1 MNKQFIQKIIPHLT
15 AVIIFLII
23 SAIYFSPQL
32 KGSLL
37 HQSDQLQYQGMS
49 KEIKDYRAEYHSEPL
64 WTNSMFGGMPAYQ
77 ISIKDSNIIKTL
89 KSSILKIIPRPIG
102 YMFFLM
108 IGFYILLLCFNV
120 NPWLAIIGGIAF
132 GLSSLNILYLG
143 AGHNAKIHAI
153 SFIPPIIGSIFYAYR
168 KNFVIGA
175 ALLSL
180 FVCLHLSAN
189 HFQMTYYLLYLIF
202 AIILVELYSYIKN
215 GLLPKFVKISSILLM
230 AGILGALPIFS
241 NLILTY
247 EYSKYTTRGD
257 SELTISAEKST
268 TNEVKNDALDSDYIK
283 QYSLGYGEI
292 WSLVI
297 PNVKGGKMGLLGHN
311 KEIMDNVSPN
321 YKNSVAQQ
329 ASYWGEQYAS
339 GGAFYFGA
347 SIFLLFVLGMFLIKD
362 KFKWALFAVSLLA
375 VILSWK
381 YSNLVDW
388 FIEHMPLYDKFR
400 DTKMM
405 LILVQLSFPLLGFL
419 FLNKLLKNEINKKQF
434 IYVSLSVTGI
444 LLLFYIMPSVW
455 FGFFNNA
462 ELVQFDKLLENYKNN
477 PNALMQIRDLKD
489 EIVNARIG
497 IFKKDCLRS
506 LFFVSA
512 TAFIIYL
519 FILKKTKESYFIMI
533 LGVLILIDLWG
544 VDKRYLNDDNFVSKR
559 QAREPFQMTQANQY
573 ILQDKDPN
581 FRVYNL
587 TVNAFSDASTSYFH
601 KSIGGYH
608 GAKMKRYQELI
619 EHQISKNN
627 MDVLNMLNTKYFIVP
642 DNNRQPVAQYNPEHL
657 GNAWFVEDF
666 RIVPNADAEIE
677 ALSEFTPSR
686 EAIIDQRFEGYV
698 QGKSFTKDTTLS
710 FIKLDSYKPNHLV
723 YSANCEEEELAI
735 FSEIYYP
742 KGWNAFIDGKLT
754 DHFRVNYVLRAM
766 VIPEGNHIIEFKFEP
781 KSYYLGNKVSLV
793 SSIILLIF
801 LALVFGRE
809 VLEYY
814 RKNKEEIIS

>member
-1 MNKQFIQKIIPHLT
+1 MNKQFIQKITPHLT

-32 KGSLL
+32 KGDKL
-37 HQSDQLQYQGMS
+37 HQGDQLQFQGMS
-49 KEIKDYRAEYHSEPL
+49 KEIRDFREETGEEAL

-77 ISIKDSNIIKTL
+77 ISVKNINVVKYLKDL
-89 KSSILKIIPRPIG
+89 ILRIIPRPIG

-202 AIILVELYSYIKN
+202 AIVLVEFYNFLKN
-215 GLLPKFVKISSILLM
+215 GLLPKFVKISSVLLM

-241 NLILTY
+241 NLLLTY
-247 EYSKYTTRGD
+247 EYSKYTTRGN
-257 SELTISAEKST
+257 SELTISAEEST
-268 TNEVKNDALDSDYIK
+268 IKEVKNDALDSKYIK
-283 QYSLGYGEI
+283 QYSLGYGEV

-297 PNVKGGKMGLLGHN
+297 PDVKGGKMNYLGN
-311 KEIMDNVSPN
+311 NEEIMDNVSPN
-321 YKNSVAQQ
+321 YKNTVAQQ
-329 ASYWGEQYAS
+329 ASYWGEQLSS

-347 SIFLLFVLGMFLIKD
+347 SIFLLFVLGMFLVKD
-362 KFKWALFAVSLLA
+362 KIKWALFAVSLLA
-375 VILSWK
+375 IILSWK
-381 YSNLVDW
+381 YGSLVDW
-388 FIEHMPLYDKFR
+388 FIEHVPLYDKFR

-512 TAFIIYL
+512 TVSIIYL
-519 FILKKTKESYFIMI
+519 FIIKKIKINVFLII
-533 LGVLILIDLWG
+533 LGTLILIDLWG

-559 QAREPFQMTQANQY
+559 QAREPFQMTQADKY

-587 TVNAFSDASTSYFH
+587 TLNAFSDASTSYFH

-608 GAKMKRYQELI
+608 GAKLKRYQELI
-619 EHQISKNN
+619 EHQIAKNN

-642 DNNRQPVAQYNPEHL
+642 DNNRQPVAQYNPEHV
-657 GNAWFVEDF
+657 GNAWFVEDY
-666 RIVPNADAEIE
+666 RIVPDADSEIK

-686 EAIIDQRFEGYV
+686 EAIIDARFEEYV
-698 QGKSFTKDTTLS
+698 QGKSFTKDTLS

-723 YSANCEEEELAI
+723 YSTNCNEEELAV

-742 KGWNAFIDGKLT
+742 KGWNAFIDGQHI

-781 KSYYLGNKVSLV
+781 RSYYLGNKVSLV
-793 SSIILLIF
+793 SSIILLVF
-801 LALVFGRE
+801 LALVLGRE
-809 VLEYY
+809 MLEYY